1 MKCEV
6 RRMLDGIIVIGE
18 HNPSSM
24 VDHNSLLR
32 VQSDMNFDIY
42 SDILSDTYS
51 DRNPV
56 SYQRSYLT
64 LYLVPGILPDIFF

>member
-6 RRMLDGIIVIGE
+6 RRMLDGIIVIGK

-56 SYQRSYLT
+56 SYQMSYLT